1 MTPRDRRRFGARR
14 VVLAGGVQAVI
25 RPLRRGDAD
34 ALGDFYESIP
44 RRDYRF
50 YRAAPL
56 TREMAYAEAAA
67 ADRPDRAVLLLI
79 PAPHTG
85 AGSGHSRAASG
96 STDIVGGHV
105 WSRWADGADRSVL
118 GLCVRPGFQRLGA
131 GAALMARLLEVGVSL
146 GPPVMTLTVQQANP
160 RAIRLYRKMGF
171 RTVREQMRP
180 ANRWFAA
187 EPEYYMERTITQGHT
202 KCGILR
208 SALRD
213 HATRSGLCEED
224 RPDKRDRDPTSGTP
238 APSISR

>member
-1 MTPRDRRRFGARR
+1 M
-14 VVLAGGVQAVI
+14 LAGGVHAVI

-79 PAPHTG
+79 AAPHAG

-96 STDIVGGHV
+96 STGIVGGYA
-105 WSRWADGADRSVL
+105 WYRWQDGADRGVL
-118 GLCVRPGFQRLGA
+118 GICVRPGYRNLGA
-131 GAALMARLLEVGVSL
+131 GAALMAQLLEVGASL

-171 RTVREQMRP
+171 RSVREQMRP

-187 EPEYYMERTITQGHT
+187 EPEFYLERTVRR
-202 KCGILR
+202 L
-208 SALRD
+208 
-213 HATRSGLCEED
+213 
-224 RPDKRDRDPTSGTP
+224 
-238 APSISR
+238 